1 MLGLGC
7 WALGIE
13 PLLAIVAGAPVMY
26 GIARGGLAVV
36 ELRQVSDKLC
46 SVGGALVP
54 ICSKDRDVDV
64 GVSLSVSVVSA
75 RHDGGRLW

>member
-46 SVGGALVP
+46 SVGGG
-54 ICSKDRDVDV
+54 V
-64 GVSLSVSVVSA
+64 GA
-75 RHDGGRLW
+75 NMQQGQGCGCGGFFECECCVCAA